1 MKLYVGTLGIKK
13 MNPYTPKKIY
23 KKLVP
28 QLQGEEVYYRSILFL
43 HPSRINLAEKTPD
56 TPLRN
61 NIPRMVM

>member
-1 MKLYVGTLGIKK
+1 